1 MCFRRMQQFNI
12 VVSWWTCILFLL
24 LTTQLCYIW
33 YNYYTARFLFLSSLS
48 ITVYV
53 AHRANFLYTFPP
65 SLECQW
71 QLLTTTRNCSW
82 PVPSAWLQCDGLT
95 GCYAPHTTV
104 HWTADGPHTYTQ
116 HYKTQD
122 STHTIVSLQQQ
133 TDRKHKQMLLV
144 KFSETNNE
152 LQSKEAPKWLP
163 DVYISVKKTWEV
175 KSNFNFKCSHL
186 FTVRYVQS
194 TKW

>member
-1 MCFRRMQQFNI
+1 MDH
-12 VVSWWTCILFLL
+12 TH
-24 LTTQLCYIW
+24 TH
-33 YNYYTARFLFLSSLS
+33 S
-48 ITVYV
+48 ITK
-53 AHRANFLYTFPP
+53 HR
-65 SLECQW
+65 
-71 QLLTTTRNCSW
+71 
-82 PVPSAWLQCDGLT
+82 
-95 GCYAPHTTV
+95 TV

-194 TKW
+194 TK